1 MHKYTCLGVFV
12 GGWSG
17 GGTDSAV
24 ITELAPLQ
32 LLLNFP
38 TGTELGNNSNNNGNH
53 TNNNNN
59 KKLGRKR
66 ILNWLTLYMNRPKI
80 CLYIQIHKYNI
91 FSCGSNSIYSLLC

>member
-1 MHKYTCLGVFV
+1 MD
-12 GGWSG
+12 
-17 GGTDSAV
+17 GTDSAV

-32 LLLNFP
+32 LVLNFP
-38 TGTELGNNSNNNGNH
+38 SGTELGNNSNNNGNH

-80 CLYIQIHKYNI
+80 YLCIQIHKYNI
-91 FSCGSNSIYSLLC
+91 LVAVATLYTASSVSVRMSQIFFDLIGRY